1 LQDLVPQRGKYPGDA
16 ALKTLAVLGGNDPHS
31 YGVTSH
37 RASMNTLR
45 PTILKNTKGT
55 IVHLSLPYATST

>member
-1 LQDLVPQRGKYPGDA
+1 
-16 ALKTLAVLGGNDPHS
+16 LAVLGGNDPHS

-45 PTILKNTKGT
+45 PKIGGWE
-55 IVHLSLPYATST
+55 